1 MRKRE
6 GMKKRRSR
14 ILAWLLACFMVLSVI
29 QGTGWG
35 SLTVQAE
42 ESNEEENENTE
53 EKSVPQKLLLSE
65 KGGQGK
71 EIISDGKL
79 NDDGNSDSK
88 DTIYQGT
95 NWYYDSTENQLVLNG
110 ASINYIICVGGDLS
124 VLIYGENNTVSGAIT
139 SKSGNGEYTLE
150 IKGVDDGSLK
160 VGTRIEDASSGSGN
174 KMNLKITDATVTT
187 QAIICNGSLNIDNS
201 HVNASLTEELNNN
214 AIGAEGN
221 ISIVNSY
228 VQANTKKDYAIRS
241 KSKISISDSQ
251 ILAGS
256 NSAYESAVIDELD
269 NMGVLKNTYSNCI
282 ITKQWIDFE
291 TNTGVTK
298 TYVYGTATLKENLTI
313 ASGESIDFA
322 SGASITNLDKLTV
335 EDGATIWVDDKV
347 HTHNIDG
354 GVTCE
359 WKDADTHVQKSVCK
373 DCPIA
378 YIAETEQEQ
387 HNYNT
392 QGFCTECDAYQPAV
406 LTTNQ
411 YDINGDN
418 SKDNVYEIRNAG
430 QLYWF
435 AGLVNGTLPEV
446 KQNLFVNAVLKAD
459 IVINKNVLKSDGT
472 LNDGTFKEWTPFEA
486 YGGIFD
492 GQNHTISGIYFNHT
506 EKVRAGLFGEVGHG
520 SQVSNVRIMNSY
532 INGQE
537 EVGGVCGYNDG
548 IITNCSNT
556 GTVSGQSYVGGVCG
570 NNNDGTIT
578 NCNNAG
584 TVNIPTYAEAR
595 FGVFS

>member
-42 ESNEEENENTE
+42 ESNEEDNENTAG
-53 EKSVPQKLLLSE
+53 KNVPQTLSLCE
-65 KGGQGK
+65 KGGQLK
-71 EIISDGKL
+71 EIISGGTLK
-79 NDDGNSDSK
+79 DDGNSDSK

-95 NWYYDSTENQLVLNG
+95 NWHYDSTENQLVLNG
-110 ASINYIICVGGDLS
+110 ASIENITCVGGNLS

-139 SKSGNGEYTLE
+139 SQSGNGEYTLE
-150 IKGVDDGSLK
+150 IKGVDDGSLI
-160 VGTRIEDASSGSGN
+160 VGTRIGDASSGSGN
-174 KMNLKITDATVTT
+174 KMNLKITDATITT
-187 QAIICNGSLNIDNS
+187 PEIACEGSLNIYNS
-201 HVNASLTEELNNN
+201 HVNASLIGELNNN

-228 VQANTKKDYAIRS
+228 IQASTGDDDYAIRS

-251 ILAGS
+251 ILAGN
-256 NSAYESAVIDELD
+256 NSTDESVVIDEFD
-269 NMGVLKNTYSNCI
+269 NMDVFKNTYSNCI
-282 ITKQWIDFE
+282 ITKQWIDS
-291 TNTGVTK
+291 NTGVTK
-298 TYVYGTATLKENLTI
+298 TYVFGTATLKENLTI
-313 ASGESIDFA
+313 ASGESIDFT
-322 SGASITNLDKLTV
+322 SGASITNLGKLTV
-335 EDGATIWVDDKV
+335 EDGATILVDDEV

-378 YIAETEQEQ
+378 YIAETEQKQ

-406 LTTNQ
+406 LTTDQ

-418 SKDNVYEIRNAG
+418 SKDNVYEISNAG

-435 AGLVNGTLPEV
+435 AGLVNGTLPGT
-446 KQNLFVNAVLKAD
+446 KRNLFVNAVLKAD

-472 LNDGTFKEWTPFEA
+472 LNDGTFKEWLSL
-486 YGGIFD
+486 I
-492 GQNHTISGIYFNHT
+492 HIS
-506 EKVRAGLFGEVGHG
+506 E
-520 SQVSNVRIMNSY
+520 
-532 INGQE
+532 
-537 EVGGVCGYNDG
+537 
-548 IITNCSNT
+548 
-556 GTVSGQSYVGGVCG
+556 
-570 NNNDGTIT
+570 
-578 NCNNAG
+578 
-584 TVNIPTYAEAR
+584 PTR
-595 FGVFS
+595 RS